1 MSGAPDATPGHRRL
15 WELATL
21 FLRLGATAFGGP
33 AAHVSMMHDE
43 VVTRRRWLG
52 EQEFLDL
59 LGATNLIPG
68 PNSTEMAIHVGL
80 ARARWRGLIVA
91 GMCFILPAMLIVL
104 TLAWAYVEY
113 GETPAVEGLLYGIE
127 PVVIAIVVQALA
139 QLGRTAVKRSA
150 LLIAVGAGALA
161 LYLAGVNEL
170 LLLFGAGMVVVL
182 VRGAGRLRPGVSNG
196 LLALLGW
203 GGPGLH
209 LGRLVPGAASAA
221 AAVAER
227 TSVELWRLFLL
238 FLKFGAVIYGSGYV
252 LFAFIRGDLVDRLG
266 WITEQELVDA
276 LAVGQLTPGPVF
288 TTATFIGYL
297 VGGVGGA
304 LLATL
309 AIFLPGFVFVAALQP
324 IVRLM
329 RRSTWT
335 GDLLD
340 GVNAGAIGLMAGV
353 TWQLGRDAIVDVPTA
368 LLAIAAA
375 AVLFRWKLNS
385 GWLILVGAAL
395 GLAATAAGWV

>member
-1 MSGAPDATPGHRRL
+1 MSGAPDATPGHGRL

-91 GMCFILPAMLIVL
+91 GTCFILPAMLIVL
-104 TLAWAYVEY
+104 ALAWAYVEY

-150 LLIAVGAGALA
+150 LLIAVGAGVLA

-170 LLLFGAGMVVVL
+170 LLLFGAGVIVVL
-182 VRGAGRLRPGVSNG
+182 VRGAGRLRRTVSSG
-196 LLALLGW
+196 LLPVLGTGLGAL
-203 GGPGLH
+203 P
-209 LGRLVPGAASAA
+209 SAA

-227 TSVELWRLFLL
+227 TSVELWGLFLL

-266 WITEQELVDA
+266 WITEQQLVDA

-353 TWQLGRDAIVDVPTA
+353 TWQLGRDAIVDAPTA

-385 GWLILVGAAL
+385 GWLILAGAAL